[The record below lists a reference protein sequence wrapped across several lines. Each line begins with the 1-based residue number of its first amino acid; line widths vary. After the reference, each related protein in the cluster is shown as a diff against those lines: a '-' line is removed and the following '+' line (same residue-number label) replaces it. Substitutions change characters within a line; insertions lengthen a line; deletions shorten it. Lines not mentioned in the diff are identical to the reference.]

1 MKLDGPDNDRAILQ
15 EIGEVHAAEKGT
27 ISLSA
32 LPDNFYERANSFMDN
47 TRTRIENFK
56 AATREE
62 LSEEYFR
69 LAREYKR
76 SKDILNDIYNS
87 RERKIALMAMNSA
100 RRISYSTDNMTLD
113 EQNLFFDLKME
124 MEKAR
129 GRVLRFWARSQE
141 PLRGETGMNIPLV
154 DYEESEPEPLSPFRE
169 RKAPAPLPPPARAK
183 TEVKKENTG
192 EPQPPEPPS
201 EKSSDVPPDMVL
213 VKALKDIATFMCP
226 DKTSI
231 TMKKEDVAVLPREIF
246 EILVLS
252 GSIEEIGGTR

>member
-1 MKLDGPDNDRAILQ
+1 MKLDDPETNRSISQ
-15 EIGEVHAAEKGT
+15 EIGEVHAAEKGS
-27 ISLSA
+27 ISLTA
-32 LPDNFYERANSFMDN
+32 LPDNFYEKANSFMDN

-56 AATREE
+56 ASTREE
-62 LSEEYFR
+62 LSEEYYR

-100 RRISYSTDNMTLD
+100 RKISYSTDNMTLD

-154 DYEESEPEPLSPFRE
+154 DYEESEPEPLSLFRE
-169 RKAPAPLPPPARAK
+169 KKVSSPPPPNLSVK
-183 TEVKKENTG
+183 IETEKERSK
-192 EPQPPEPPS
+192 EPQTSKPS
-201 EKSSDVPPDMVL
+201 GGTGSDIPADMVL

-226 DKTSI
+226 DNTSI
-231 TMKKEDVAVLPREIF
+231 TMKKEDVAVLPREIVD
-246 EILVLS
+246 ILLLN
-252 GSIEEIGGTR
+252 GSVEAIGGTR